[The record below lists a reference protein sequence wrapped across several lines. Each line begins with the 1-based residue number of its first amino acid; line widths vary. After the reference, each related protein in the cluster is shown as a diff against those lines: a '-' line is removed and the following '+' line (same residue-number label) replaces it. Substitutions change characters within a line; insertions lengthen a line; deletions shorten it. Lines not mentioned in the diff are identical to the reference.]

1 MKLFETIP
9 VLTEMAAKKECPI
22 CKKSMAANHY
32 WYKGGW
38 KCKKEKTETAQKVVD
53 DKKQMK
59 GETTTQYIQRI
70 DRMDPHYEERKNY
83 KHITGADIEWKKRL
97 EREKDDS

>member
-9 VLTEMAAKKECPI
+9 VLTEMAAKKECPL

-38 KCKKEKTETAQKVVD
+38 KCKKEKSETVQADVD
-53 DKKQMK
+53 SKKQMK

-70 DRMDPHYEERKNY
+70 DRMAPHYEERKNY
-83 KHITGADIEWKKRL
+83 KNYTADDVERMKRQKL
-97 EREKDDS
+97 ENGE